1 MSSNEPLSA
10 ASSAAPVHA
19 PAVPPAGAHAG
30 EPLSVS
36 DRGTGKYYMRFT
48 RTDRITHALMVV
60 SFFGLVLTGV
70 PLRFSY
76 APWARPLMELLGGTQ
91 TAGLIHRICGVI
103 TFAYA
108 GLHLVVLVS
117 RFLKAR
123 SKKGFFVG
131 PRSMVPWKKDAQDV
145 AGMFKWF
152 FGRGPRPQF
161 DRYNYLDKFDYWAEV
176 WGVFAIGG
184 SGLLLWFPTFF
195 SLFLPGWIFNIA
207 TIIHGVEALIA
218 LGFIF
223 TIHFFNVNLRPEKFP
238 IDLVMFTGR
247 AREEYFKEEHP
258 LEYERE
264 KAAGRLAEL
273 EVPPPTR
280 AFYLWSLVGGFTAL
294 VIGLSTVGLIIYA
307 VIRG

>member
-1 MSSNEPLSA
+1 MSSIEPTVAATSA
-10 ASSAAPVHA
+10 AAA
-19 PAVPPAGAHAG
+19 PAVGKRR
-30 EPLSVS
+30 EPLSVA

-48 RTDRITHALMVV
+48 RTDRVTHALMIV

-103 TFAYA
+103 TFLYA
-108 GLHLVVLVS
+108 GLHVAVLVS
-117 RFLKAR
+117 RFFKAQ
-123 SKKGFFVG
+123 SKKLFFFG
-131 PRSMVPWKKDAQDV
+131 PRSMIPRGKDGQDV
-145 AGMFKWF
+145 VAMVKWF

-195 SLFLPGWIFNIA
+195 SLFLPGWIFNVA
-207 TIIHGVEALIA
+207 TIIHGIEALIA

-247 AREEYFKEEHP
+247 AREEYFIEEHP
-258 LEYERE
+258 IEYERE

-273 EVPPPTR
+273 EVEPPTR
-280 AFYLWSLVGGFTAL
+280 AFYLWSLVGGFAAL
-294 VIGLSTVGLIIYA
+294 FIGLSTVGLILYA